1 MLQLLLHT
9 DELLVDVNE
18 KTVKLNGDQ
27 WKQLNLH
34 RALADF
40 LVRNL
45 WAESALVPE
54 SVC

>member
-1 MLQLLLHT
+1 M
-9 DELLVDVNE
+9 DVNE
-18 KTVKLNGDQ
+18 KTVKLNGEQ

-45 WAESALVPE
+45 WAESSLVLE
-54 SVC
+54 SVD